1 MFGVLQVLTVKWA
14 TGDLPE
20 ECQFFLNTQLMFFCK
35 NEKEPATLL
44 FDDNELIRSL
54 TEAETITAVI
64 PSGSPKS
71 ATHPDGKNSF
81 QKKCQDSSLLSV
93 KEKSKPSGQQ

>member
-35 NEKEPATLL
+35 NEKEPTTLL
-44 FDDNELIRSL
+44 FDDDELIWSL

-64 PSGSPKS
+64 PSGSPKG

-81 QKKCQDSSLLSV
+81 QKHV
-93 KEKSKPSGQQ
+93 KTVPCPQ